1 MKLVKAPG
9 ISRSSA
15 DLINIL
21 FDKAQQ
27 FSGAVTERGQAAFVN
42 LFIASSFRDFVR
54 PCFATAGQM
63 VEGRDQALKLQQL
76 WILRTQRAFQ
86 AFNPVDEN
94 ARIFLGIDGEAMLVI
109 KNAEFALFRV
119 ELQLEFAAVKDSAV
133 LIAQDRHQD
142 FELQFVLQRFPV
154 NIEKLGVGGSLSVLQ
169 NIQPP
174 GVVSS
179 HDTHVVRNHIEDLAH
194 AVRAQRADKGVEV
207 LDSSDFRI
215 EYIVIDDVVAMHAS
229 RASPEVRGRIAM
241 GNAKLSQVGDQ
252 LRCLLKSEIAIELQ
266 PVGCQR
272 NAGRV
277 HG

>member
-86 AFNPVDEN
+86 AFNPVGEN
-94 ARIFLGIDGEAMLVI
+94 ARIFLGIDGKAMLVI

-174 GVVSS
+174 GVIGP
-179 HDTHVVRNHIEDLAH
+179 HHPHVVPDDPRACPRAIAPPRGFSVLGSAPNSRAH
-194 AVRAQRADKGVEV
+194 ASGTGANASLTSKASK
-207 LDSSDFRI
+207 SSTVPI
-215 EYIVIDDVVAMHAS
+215 S
-229 RASPEVRGRIAM
+229 G
-241 GNAKLSQVGDQ
+241 LST
-252 LRCLLKSEIAIELQ
+252 L
-266 PVGCQR
+266 
-272 NAGRV
+272 
-277 HG
+277 